1 MEAVSAVLWTFSSLV
16 DGCVAAVCLF
26 LRINELLGSV
36 TLAALYYATV
46 VVQYLGAG
54 LCQAYR
60 ELVFFMQD
68 IVSLVH
74 FIVSV
79 TDILVHGSADCIVMT
94 VTSLSRLSTF
104 LKESFVSGCNGAS
117 SAALQVVSSSRNF
130 LGLFFRSALL
140 LLQLLPY
147 TTLQLARYVYYGVF
161 GLVSCIC
168 TFVATVTDY
177 VRSVIVTATSDLY
190 QFIFGQPGD
199 VYTGLVILLLTA
211 ITLRVAIRAEVH
223 RFIWHAMWRLVFTLR
238 ARALQRRRQVGQRES
253 PSPPPFTMTLRRTT
267 AARTTRLK
275 RLELELEQQREKQLC
290 VVCLNE
296 ERTVIL
302 MPCRHFA
309 LCNRCVG
316 TLLQQ
321 QQQTCPMCRHI
332 IFEVISVYA

>member
-130 LGLFFRSALL
+130 LGLFFQIS
-140 LLQLLPY
+140 P
-147 TTLQLARYVYYGVF
+147 
-161 GLVSCIC
+161 
-168 TFVATVTDY
+168 TF
-177 VRSVIVTATSDLY
+177 TATTS
-190 QFIFGQPGD
+190 
-199 VYTGLVILLLTA
+199 VHNTATGA
-211 ITLRVAIRAEVH
+211 
-223 RFIWHAMWRLVFTLR
+223 
-238 ARALQRRRQVGQRES
+238 
-253 PSPPPFTMTLRRTT
+253 
-267 AARTTRLK
+267 
-275 RLELELEQQREKQLC
+275 LC
-290 VVCLNE
+290 VLWGVW
-296 ERTVIL
+296 
-302 MPCRHFA
+302 PCQLHLHIRSNGDR
-309 LCNRCVG
+309 LRKKCNRH
-316 TLLQQ
+316 
-321 QQQTCPMCRHI
+321 RHQ
-332 IFEVISVYA
+332 